1 MTDSETVTISRTEY
15 AALLARAENLV
26 TQAETMADLATLAAH
41 RDEPTIS
48 QTGLERILAGE
59 SPVTVW
65 REESG
70 LSQRALA
77 ERAGISPSMLHAI
90 EKGTRKPSLDSA
102 RRLAQALGISLDELF
117 G

>member
-1 MTDSETVTISRTEY
+1 MKHATETVTIPKAEY
-15 AALLARAENLV
+15 AALVARAED
-26 TQAETMADLATLAAH
+26 MADLAAIAAH

-48 QTGLERILAGE
+48 HAGLERILAGE

-77 ERAGISPSMLHAI
+77 ERAKLSPAMLNAI
-90 EKGTRKPSLDSA
+90 EKGTKTPSLDSA
-102 RRLAQALGISLDELF
+102 RRLAEALGVSLDDLF